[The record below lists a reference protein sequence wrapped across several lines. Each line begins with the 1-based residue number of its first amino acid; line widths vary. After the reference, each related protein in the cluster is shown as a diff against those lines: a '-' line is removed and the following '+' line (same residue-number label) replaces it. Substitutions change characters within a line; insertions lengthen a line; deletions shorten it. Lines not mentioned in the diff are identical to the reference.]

1 MTVTINHVWGA
12 LAISALLATSPA
24 CAQKAYGPGA
34 SDTEIKL
41 GQSTPLSG
49 PASAF
54 GAGAGRAVV
63 GYFEMLNEQGGINGR
78 KINFTQLDNA
88 YSAPK
93 AVEQSRK
100 LVEDI
105 GVLAEVGTIGTA
117 PNVAIQKYLNSK
129 QVPQLFITAG
139 GRRFNDPKNFPV
151 DRAALSGFRNRRP
164 GHRQIPPEEPSPTPR
179 SACCIRMTITER
191 TISGDCAPGSATRP
205 RRSSLEV
212 SYELADPTIDSQIVQ
227 LKAAGI
233 DTLVEQSSS
242 KAAAQ
247 SIRKVHELNWNPL
260 HIIGGSTASVETIL
274 KPAGLDASKGLV
286 TTQFLKQPGDP
297 AWANDDEVKAYKEFL
312 KKYAPSVNPDDYSVL
327 VAYMNVHA
335 VELVLKKC
343 GDQLTREN
351 LIRQATSL
359 HGERLPMMLP
369 GVSISTKPDDYAA
382 FKTLRIASLRRSQ
395 LDICQAIRCRPINI
409 QTINPSG
416 ARQLLRRR
424 RLTLRERERQVRE
437 STIPTGTTI
446 GRRRKSLP
454 KLRYCRNLY
463 PSLPFDCLAPTYR
476 VDSGI

>member
-1 MTVTINHVWGA
+1 LNKTIIRTLGAVAVSAA
-12 LAISALLATSPA
+12 LAAGPA
-24 CAQKAYGPGA
+24 HAQKAYDPGA

-78 KINFTQLDNA
+78 KISFTQLDNA

-93 AVEQSRK
+93 AIEQSRK

-105 GVLAEVGTIGTA
+105 GVLAEVGTIGTV

-129 QVPQLFITAG
+129 HVPQLFITAG
-139 GRRFNDPKNFPV
+139 GRRFNDPKNFPWTV
-151 DRAALSGFRNRRP
+151 PLYPDFETEGRVVGKYFLKNKPNARIGVLYQNDDYGKDYLRGLHAGLGEKAS
-164 GHRQIPPEEPSPTPR
+164 QIV
-179 SACCIRMTITER
+179 
-191 TISGDCAPGSATRP
+191 
-205 RRSSLEV
+205 LEA

-227 LKAAGI
+227 LKSAGV

-247 SIRKVHELNWNPL
+247 TIRKVHELDWHPL

-286 TTQFLKQPGDP
+286 TTQFLKQPSDP
-297 AWANDDEVKAYKEFL
+297 AWTNDDEVKAYKEFL
-312 KKYAPSVNPDDYSVL
+312 KKYAPSANPDDYSVL

-369 GVSISTKPDDYAA
+369 GISISTRPDDYAA
-382 FKTLRIASLRRSQ
+382 FRSLRM
-395 LDICQAIRCRPINI
+395 AIFDGNSWTLADEPIPAN
-409 QTINPSG
+409 
-416 ARQLLRRR
+416 
-424 RLTLRERERQVRE
+424 
-437 STIPTGTTI
+437 
-446 GRRRKSLP
+446 
-454 KLRYCRNLY
+454 
-463 PSLPFDCLAPTYR
+463 
-476 VDSGI
+476 

>member
-1 MTVTINHVWGA
+1 MNFAVNRFWGG
-12 LAISALLATSPA
+12 LAISVLLIAAPA
-24 CAQKAYGPGA
+24 CAQKAYSPGA
-34 SDTEIKL
+34 SDSEIKL

-63 GYFEMLNEQGGINGR
+63 AYFKMLNEHGGINGR
-78 KINFTQLDNA
+78 KISFTQLDNA

-93 AVEQSRK
+93 AIEQSRK
-100 LVEDI
+100 LVEDV
-105 GVLAEVGTIGTA
+105 GVLAEVGTIGTV
-117 PNVAIQKYLNSK
+117 PNVAIQKFLNSK
-129 QVPQLFITAG
+129 HVPQLFITAG
-139 GRRFNDPKNFPV
+139 GRRFNDPKNFPWTV
-151 DRAALSGFRNRRP
+151 PLYPDFETEGRVVAKYLLKNKPDAKIGVLYQNDDYGKDYLRGLRAGLGAKAS
-164 GHRQIPPEEPSPTPR
+164 QIVL
-179 SACCIRMTITER
+179 A
-191 TISGDCAPGSATRP
+191 A
-205 RRSSLEV
+205 

-227 LKAAGI
+227 LKSAGI

-247 SIRKVHELNWNPL
+247 SIRKVHELGWHPL

-369 GVSISTKPDDYAA
+369 GISISTTPDDYAA
-382 FKTLRIASLRRSQ
+382 FKTLRIATFDGTSWKLSG
-395 LDICQAIRCRPINI
+395 DPI
-409 QTINPSG
+409 S
-416 ARQLLRRR
+416 A
-424 RLTLRERERQVRE
+424 E
-437 STIPTGTTI
+437 
-446 GRRRKSLP
+446 
-454 KLRYCRNLY
+454 
-463 PSLPFDCLAPTYR
+463 
-476 VDSGI
+476 

>member
-1 MTVTINHVWGA
+1 VTRPVNHICGV

-24 CAQKAYGPGA
+24 FAQKAYDTGA
-34 SDTEIKL
+34 SDAEIKL

-54 GAGAGRAVV
+54 GAGAARAVV
-63 GYFEMLNEQGGINGR
+63 GYFDMLNEQGGVNGR
-78 KINFTQLDNA
+78 KISFTQLDNA

-100 LVEDI
+100 LVEDT

-139 GRRFNDPKNFPV
+139 GRRFNDPKNFRWTVPLYPDFETEGRV
-151 DRAALSGFRNRRP
+151 IAKYLLKNRPDAKIGVLYQNDDYGKDYLGGLRAGLGEKVS
-164 GHRQIPPEEPSPTPR
+164 QI
-179 SACCIRMTITER
+179 A
-191 TISGDCAPGSATRP
+191 
-205 RRSSLEV
+205 LEV

-297 AWANDDEVKAYKEFL
+297 AWENDDEVKAYKELL

-382 FKTLRIASLRRSQ
+382 FKVLRIAVFDGASWNL
-395 LDICQAIRCRPINI
+395 
-409 QTINPSG
+409 SG
-416 ARQLLRRR
+416 DPLSA
-424 RLTLRERERQVRE
+424 
-437 STIPTGTTI
+437 
-446 GRRRKSLP
+446 
-454 KLRYCRNLY
+454 
-463 PSLPFDCLAPTYR
+463 D
-476 VDSGI
+476 

>member
-1 MTVTINHVWGA
+1 VISARNHVRLA
-12 LAISALLATSPA
+12 LALSALLTTSPA
-24 CAQKAYGPGA
+24 LAQKAYSPGA

-63 GYFEMLNEQGGINGR
+63 GYFDMLNEQGGINGR
-78 KINFTQLDNA
+78 KINFSQLDNA

-100 LVEDI
+100 LIEDI
-105 GVLAEVGTIGTA
+105 GVLAEVGTIGTV

-139 GRRFNDPKNFPV
+139 GRRFNDPKTFPWTV
-151 DRAALSGFRNRRP
+151 PLYPDFETEGRVIAKYISKTKPDAKIGVLYQNDDYGKDYLKGLRAGLGERAS
-164 GHRQIPPEEPSPTPR
+164 QIV
-179 SACCIRMTITER
+179 I
-191 TISGDCAPGSATRP
+191 
-205 RRSSLEV
+205 EV

-227 LKAAGI
+227 LKSAGI
-233 DTLVEQSSS
+233 DTLIEQSSS

-247 SIRKVHELNWNPL
+247 SIRKVRELNWSPL
-260 HIIGGSTASVETIL
+260 HVIGGSTASVETIL
-274 KPAGLDASKGLV
+274 TPAGLDASKGLV

-297 AWANDDEVKAYKEFL
+297 AWANDEEVKVYKEFL
-312 KKYAPSVNPDDYSVL
+312 KKYAPSVNADDYSVL

-343 GDQLTREN
+343 GEQLTREN

-369 GVSISTKPDDYAA
+369 GITIGVKPDDYTP
-382 FKTLRIASLRRSQ
+382 FKTLRIAIFDGESWR
-395 LDICQAIRCRPINI
+395 I
-409 QTINPSG
+409 SG
-416 ARQLLRRR
+416 DPLSP
-424 RLTLRERERQVRE
+424 E
-437 STIPTGTTI
+437 
-446 GRRRKSLP
+446 
-454 KLRYCRNLY
+454 
-463 PSLPFDCLAPTYR
+463 
-476 VDSGI
+476 